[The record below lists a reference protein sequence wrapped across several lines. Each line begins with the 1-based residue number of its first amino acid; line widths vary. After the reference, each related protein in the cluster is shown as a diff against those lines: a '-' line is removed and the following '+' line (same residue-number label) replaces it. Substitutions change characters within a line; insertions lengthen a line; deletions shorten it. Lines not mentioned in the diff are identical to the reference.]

1 VNFSGR
7 YRLAA
12 AVLEGDPIPLTRV
25 VHTAPRRIIAINDQ
39 NTSVRHCAG
48 PRPIAIVDVKG
59 EGLVTVLSGGREMR
73 WNRWM
78 ANLWSARR

>member
-1 VNFSGR
+1 MNFSAR

-12 AVLEGDPIPLTRV
+12 DVLEGDPIPLTRIK
-25 VHTAPRRIIAINDQ
+25 HGSPRRIIAVDD

-73 WNRWM
+73 WSRWM
-78 ANLWSARR
+78 SQMWGRR